1 MKRLSVE
8 MEPVIKRARLLDS
21 SLPSSIA
28 IDENDESISSQIGNT
43 ITLISDDELT
53 SIFDDSEIIE
63 EEEEEDNNNELIDLT
78 EDESNSSCSLSNKHE
93 LKSSIDIEECPI
105 CLENLFDLQSI
116 GVHLII
122 TECHHVICTLCS
134 DQLLSTSSQCPLCRK
149 NISSTTLTPF
159 CILT

>member
-8 MEPVIKRARLLDS
+8 IEPVIKRARLPDS
-21 SLPSSIA
+21 SIE
-28 IDENDESISSQIGNT
+28 IDKDDQSISSQIDNT
-43 ITLISDDELT
+43 ITLISDDEPT
-53 SIFDDSEIIE
+53 SISSPLTAGSEIV
-63 EEEEEDNNNELIDLT
+63 EEEEEDNNHQVIDLT
-78 EDESNSSCSLSNKHE
+78 EDESNSPCCLSNKHE

-116 GVHLII
+116 GIYLII

-134 DQLLSTSSQCPLCRK
+134 HQLLSTSSRCPLCRK
-149 NISSTTLTPF
+149 DINSTKLMPF

>member
-43 ITLISDDELT
+43 ITLISDD
-53 SIFDDSEIIE
+53 SEII

-78 EDESNSSCSLSNKHE
+78 EDESNSSYSVSNKHE

-105 CLENLFDLQSI
+105 CLENLFHLQSI
-116 GVHLII
+116 GIYLII

-134 DQLLSTSSQCPLCRK
+134 HQLLSTSSRCPLCRK
-149 NISSTTLTPF
+149 DISSTKLMPF

>member
-43 ITLISDDELT
+43 ITLISDD
-53 SIFDDSEIIE
+53 SEII

-78 EDESNSSCSLSNKHE
+78 EDESNSSYSVSNKHE